1 LAFKLFLKGQPKG
14 YVIEKQNVHQA
25 HGEVAHY
32 SLHKRNQ
39 TWIYIKYLKYYIDF
53 KFIYS
58 IFFLKLGLVELS
70 LENKI
75 S

>member
-1 LAFKLFLKGQPKG
+1 VTK
-14 YVIEKQNVHQA
+14 KQNVHQA
-25 HGEVAHY
+25 HGVVAHY

-53 KFIYS
+53 KFIYFDFS
-58 IFFLKLGLVELS
+58 KKIGLVELS
-70 LENKI
+70 FENKI